1 MSSPLRK
8 FNNSDRQRQ
17 VFRRSRPRKVL
28 PLWRQFVESMLML
41 LGGIGLLAF
50 LNWVPQRLD
59 GVVIVS
65 EAIADLIRGITH
77 LLEALLGLGSVILL
91 AGLVMLG
98 LILLLGGSW
107 RMLRFFTQ
115 LWSRPKKVP
124 RRPIRRQTRR

>member
-28 PLWRQFVESMLML
+28 PLWRQCVESILML
-41 LGGIGLLAF
+41 VGGICLLAF

-115 LWSRPKKVP
+115 LWSRPKKVS
-124 RRPIRRQTRR
+124 RRPIRRQMRR

>member
-17 VFRRSRPRKVL
+17 VFRRSRPIKVL
-28 PLWRQFVESMLML
+28 PLWRQFVESLLMFV
-41 LGGIGLLAF
+41 GGIGLIAF
-50 LNWVPQRLD
+50 LYWVPDHFD
-59 GVVIVS
+59 GLVIVS
-65 EAIADLIRGITH
+65 EAIADLIRGVTH

-115 LWSRPKKVP
+115 LWSRPKKVS
-124 RRPIRRQTRR
+124 RRPIRRQIRR